1 MLIEQYSKLLNSG
14 VLASEILVIVQN
26 SKLKNKFVEST
37 LNQLTVQAV
46 EKLEVHSFFSL
57 VYNTIIDNWAVLE
70 NVNSFPNSEVLPNLA
85 GLEVSQFILKDII
98 KEVKF
103 KGYNSKKSLLH

>member
-1 MLIEQYSKLLNSG
+1 MLVKGSISSKKTDMLIEQYAKLLNSG
-14 VLASEILVIVQN
+14 VMASEILVIVQN

-37 LNQLTVQAV
+37 LNLLTVPAV

-70 NVNSFPNSEVLPNLA
+70 NVNNFPNPEILPN
-85 GLEVSQFILKDII
+85 I
-98 KEVKF
+98 VK
-103 KGYNSKKSLLH
+103 LT